1 MNIGRIK
8 ALIQRHLYI
17 YVRSMPRLMDVFFWP
32 VMELLTW
39 GFFSFYLGQTSLENF
54 SLASMLLGG
63 VLLWQIVDRS
73 QNSISIYFLE
83 DVWHRNFLNIFVSP
97 LKLSEFFAAGVLL
110 SVFRMI
116 IIFGFLALISVFLY
130 SFNIF
135 TIGFSLLPFL
145 LNLFLFGIVIALFI
159 NGIIL
164 RFGSSAQV
172 LAFGIA
178 FLIQPISAAFYPV
191 SALPAP
197 LEALSRALPVSYV
210 FESMRI
216 VINGGVIDWSSFYI
230 ALLLNI
236 VYLSVTWVFFVYM
249 FKKVKKLGKLLK
261 VQD

>member
-1 MNIGRIK
+1 
-8 ALIQRHLYI
+8 
-17 YVRSMPRLMDVFFWP
+17 MDVFFWP

-54 SLASMLLGG
+54 GIATMLLGG
-63 VLLWQIVDRS
+63 VLLWQVVDRT

-97 LKLSEFFAAGVLL
+97 LRLGEFFLAGALL
-110 SVFRMI
+110 SIVRLI
-116 IIFGFLALISVFLY
+116 VLVGFLALVSFLLY

-135 TIGFSLLPFL
+135 TLGFSLLPFIF
-145 LNLFLFGIVIALFI
+145 NLFLFGVVIALFI

-164 RFGSSAQV
+164 RFGSSAQI
-172 LAFGIA
+172 LAFGIS

-191 SALPAP
+191 SALP
-197 LEALSRALPVSYV
+197 EALQYISWSLPVSYV
-210 FESMRI
+210 FESMRQ
-216 VINGGVIDWSSFYI
+216 VMAGGALDWHAFWV
-230 ALLLNI
+230 AFLLNL
-236 VYLSVTWVFFVYM
+236 VYLTLMWIFFSAM